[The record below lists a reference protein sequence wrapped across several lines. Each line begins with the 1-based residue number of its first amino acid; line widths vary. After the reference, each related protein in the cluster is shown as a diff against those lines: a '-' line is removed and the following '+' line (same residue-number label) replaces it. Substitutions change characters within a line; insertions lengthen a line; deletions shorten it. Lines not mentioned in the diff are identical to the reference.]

1 MKVAVISFLLAVTA
15 VSTWS
20 VSALNLSFKPKT
32 STTTMTTTTTST
44 QLDSPSYS
52 RRDAIKQTFIG
63 VSAAAVF
70 VSGADNNSIVANA
83 FSQQLDDYAY
93 EPQQQATGGKWDLNS
108 VFVGDYKAMPGM
120 YPHAAGK
127 IASNGPWYQTVGRT
141 RPPLPPQWLPQ
152 YSARKRLR

>member
-1 MKVAVISFLLAVTA
+1 MMKLAVISFLLAVTA

-20 VSALNLSFKPKT
+20 VAAFNPSFQPKT
-32 STTTMTTTTTST
+32 STSKTTTTT
-44 QLDSPSYS
+44 QLDMASYS
-52 RRDAIKQTFIG
+52 RRNAIKQALIS
-63 VSAAAVF
+63 VSTAAVI
-70 VSGADNNSIVANA
+70 VSGTDNNSIVANA

-127 IASNGPWYQTVGRT
+127 IASNGPYKKVSEKFE
-141 RPPLPPQWLPQ
+141 PSSNEMP
-152 YSARKRLR
+152 SI